1 MIRWRQV
8 LANNRACIY
17 RLGRVSSRHEAD
29 NTSIAS
35 LEHMFFKAR
44 TAGRPTAR
52 GARQERPKVH
62 TTRGGV
68 VYVDVNELFESEVGQ
83 KALRDLEEI
92 TKRLGL
98 DSRAPVPATLDRTSA
113 GE

>member
-1 MIRWRQV
+1 MV
-8 LANNRACIY
+8 EY
-17 RLGRVSSRHEAD
+17 RKGTGD

-35 LEHMFFKAR
+35 LEHMSFKAR
-44 TAGRPTAR
+44 TADRPTVR

-98 DSRAPVPATLDRTSA
+98 DRPAAVPATLDRTSA
-113 GE
+113 EE